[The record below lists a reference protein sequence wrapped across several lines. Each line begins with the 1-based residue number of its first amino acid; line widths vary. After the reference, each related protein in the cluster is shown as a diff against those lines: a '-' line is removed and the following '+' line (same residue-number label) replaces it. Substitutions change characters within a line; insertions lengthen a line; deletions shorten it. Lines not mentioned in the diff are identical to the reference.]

1 MKNRITNTTG
11 PVEPAKRQILVVANE
26 TVEGAALRD
35 LITLSG
41 DGEPRAEVLVIVPA
55 LNSRLRH
62 WQSDEDNARR
72 RAGLRLDA
80 ALERLRG
87 AGIDAEGRVGDADP
101 LQAIADAPHEFG
113 AREIVIATQGEG
125 CSHWLTRDLV
135 GRARR
140 RFSQP
145 VGRVVVEP
153 SEDSELV
160 SESTTRGRGAR
171 SVNRATAPRTQEANA

>member
-62 WQSDEDNARR
+62 WLYDEDNARR

-87 AGIDAEGRVGDADP
+87 AGIEPEGRVGDADP
-101 LQAIADAPHEFG
+101 LQAIAETPYTSSGLE
-113 AREIVIATQGEG
+113 
-125 CSHWLTRDLV
+125 
-135 GRARR
+135 
-140 RFSQP
+140 
-145 VGRVVVEP
+145 
-153 SEDSELV
+153 
-160 SESTTRGRGAR
+160 R
-171 SVNRATAPRTQEANA
+171 S